1 MQILHFYPERGA
13 KLNESAARSASWND
27 ISLSQRHYVGKT
39 ARCLMVGL
47 PCGQF
52 QGDSSSDRCCKMRV
66 MAALSRALPI
76 IMLLRHARLASMAR
90 TLHAAAGVVLPTE
103 RLEDALSKHQGLW
116 LT

>member
-1 MQILHFYPERGA
+1 MQILHLQSERGA
-13 KLNESAARSASWND
+13 KLNELAATSASWND
-27 ISLSQRHYVGKT
+27 ISPGPRHYVGKT

-52 QGDSSSDRCCKMRV
+52 QGDSSSDRCCRMRV
-66 MAALSRALPI
+66 MAALSSALPI
-76 IMLLRHARLASMAR
+76 MMLLRHARLASMAR

-103 RLEDALSKHQGLW
+103 GLEHALSKHQGLW